1 MKEIHVKGM
10 NHAYIHPYSIRIRAD
25 LYKVTTVR
33 LSDETIKALENLT
46 ETLQRE
52 KSDLMRE
59 ALQIGIREIKLLHAI
74 DQYRARKI
82 SFGRMSELSGL
93 GYRELYAELR
103 KRNIP
108 QRYGETRFREEIN
121 QLVD

>member
-1 MKEIHVKGM
+1 M
-10 NHAYIHPYSIRIRAD
+10 
-25 LYKVTTVR
+25 YKVTTVR

-46 ETLQRE
+46 EKLQRE

-59 ALQIGIREIKLLHAI
+59 ALKIGIREIKLLHAI
-74 DQYRARKI
+74 DQYRAGKI

>member
-1 MKEIHVKGM
+1 
-10 NHAYIHPYSIRIRAD
+10 
-25 LYKVTTVR
+25 
-33 LSDETIKALENLT
+33 
-46 ETLQRE
+46 
-52 KSDLMRE
+52 MRE

-74 DQYRARKI
+74 DQYRTGKI

-108 QRYGETRFREEIN
+108 QRYGETRFREEIDL
-121 QLVD
+121 LVD